1 MGTWWEKSVEEVL
14 THPDY
19 LIAFLPLEV
28 AKLFD
33 IPHYVLVW
41 LACDK
46 EVAVTPVVTFVSKVD
61 S

>member
-1 MGTWWEKSVEEVL
+1 MTS
-14 THPDY
+14 PDY
-19 LIAFLPLEV
+19 LIAFLLVEV
-28 AKLFD
+28 AKLFG

-46 EVAVTPVVTFVSKVD
+46 EVAVTPLVTFVSKAD

>member
-1 MGTWWEKSVEEVL
+1 MTS
-14 THPDY
+14 PDY
-19 LIAFLPLEV
+19 LIAFLLVEV
-28 AKLFD
+28 ANLFGI

>member
-1 MGTWWEKSVEEVL
+1 MTP
-14 THPDY
+14 PDY
-19 LIAFLPLEV
+19 LIAFLPVEV
-28 AKLFD
+28 AKLFG